1 MQAKSDQIEAQK
13 KQLNSLQAVQQQLTA
28 IAEQNKQVIKQAAI
42 VNEAEL
48 ALTHAQQQLTDAQ
61 TVKTQQQTSLDNLG
75 LDELITTVNTQ
86 RNLLAALVPQAANYQ
101 EAQADVAQ
109 LSMAIKKPKLRWSKP
124 KRR

>member
-1 MQAKSDQIEAQK
+1 MTWVQQHENAAQRVQKAGQDLKAAIVQSEQTQAALTTTEQKFSLDKQALARLQAKSDQIEAQK

-61 TVKTQQQTSLDNLG
+61 TVK
-75 LDELITTVNTQ
+75 NT
-86 RNLLAALVPQAANYQ
+86 AANK
-101 EAQADVAQ
+101 
-109 LSMAIKKPKLRWSKP
+109 SG
-124 KRR
+124 